1 MNDFVFE
8 QAPWEAYLRSCK
20 NGSVIS
26 GWNLISMLEDEEDD
40 AVEDA
45 FSILTV
51 KKLQLDLSG
60 LPQMS
65 AGSNTAQRLQQER
78 EYVTGGLK
86 TALMEETD
94 PLRLYLE
101 EIAAA
106 PACGDE
112 KLLAEQLSSGDQR
125 AAQRLTEL
133 GLSRVVEIAAEYAG
147 QAVLLLD
154 LIQEGNIGLWEA
166 ISGYRGGDYAA
177 QRDEAIRS
185 SVLKAI
191 VLQARSNGIS
201 QKMKKALQDYR
212 AADQHLLTKLGRNP
226 GLEEIA
232 QEMHISLEQAQ
243 TIEKTMA
250 DILLLQ
256 KAEKLAAPKEETAED
271 ELPVEDTAYFQMRQR
286 ITELLSVLPEED
298 ARLLSLRFG
307 LDKELP
313 LSPEDTGKRMG
324 LTPQEVV
331 AREAAALARL
341 RTEKE

>member
-26 GWNLISMLEDEEDD
+26 GWNLVSMLEDEEDD

-45 FSILTV
+45 FSILAV

-78 EYVTGGLK
+78 EYVIGGLK

-133 GLSRVVEIAAEYAG
+133 GLSRVVEVAAEYAG

-256 KAEKLAAPKEETAED
+256 KAEKLVAPKEETAED

-286 ITELLSVLPEED
+286 ISEMLSVLDEQE
-298 ARLLSLRFG
+298 ARILTMRFG
-307 LDKELP
+307 LEKGLP
-313 LSPEDTGKRMG
+313 MSAE
-324 LTPQEVV
+324 EVAKALGITTAAV
-331 AREAAALARL
+331 TACETAALSKL
-341 RTEKE
+341 RAEK

>member
-51 KKLQLDLSG
+51 KNLQLDLSG

-112 KLLAEQLSSGDQR
+112 KLLAEQLSSGAQR

-212 AADQHLLTKLGRNP
+212 AADQHLLIKLGRNP

-286 ITELLSVLPEED
+286 ISEMLSVLDEQE
-298 ARLLSLRFG
+298 ARILTMRFG
-307 LDKELP
+307 LEKGLP
-313 LSPEDTGKRMG
+313 MSTE
-324 LTPQEVV
+324 EVAKALGITTAAV
-331 AREAAALARL
+331 TACETAALSKL
-341 RTEKE
+341 RAEK

>member
-8 QAPWEAYLRSCK
+8 QAPWEVYLRSCK

-40 AVEDA
+40 VVEDA

-286 ITELLSVLPEED
+286 ISEMLSVLDEQE
-298 ARLLSLRFG
+298 ARILTMRFG
-307 LDKELP
+307 LEKGLP
-313 LSPEDTGKRMG
+313 MSAE
-324 LTPQEVV
+324 EVAKALGITTAAV
-331 AREAAALARL
+331 TACETAALSKL
-341 RTEKE
+341 REEK

>member
-26 GWNLISMLEDEEDD
+26 GWNLISMLEDEEDN

-112 KLLAEQLSSGDQR
+112 KLLAEQLSSGDQC

-286 ITELLSVLPEED
+286 ISEMLSVLDEQE
-298 ARLLSLRFG
+298 ARILTMRFG
-307 LDKELP
+307 LEKGLP
-313 LSPEDTGKRMG
+313 MSAE
-324 LTPQEVV
+324 EVAKALGITTAAV
-331 AREAAALARL
+331 TACETAALSKL
-341 RTEKE
+341 RAE

>member
-26 GWNLISMLEDEEDD
+26 GWNLISMLEDEEDN

-65 AGSNTAQRLQQER
+65 AGYNTAQRLQQER

-86 TALMEETD
+86 TELMEETD

-286 ITELLSVLPEED
+286 ISEMLSVLDEQE
-298 ARLLSLRFG
+298 ARILTMRFG
-307 LDKELP
+307 LEKGLP
-313 LSPEDTGKRMG
+313 MSAE
-324 LTPQEVV
+324 EVAKALGITTAAV
-331 AREAAALARL
+331 TACETAALSKL
-341 RTEKE
+341 RAE

>member
-26 GWNLISMLEDEEDD
+26 GWNLISMLEDEEDN

-112 KLLAEQLSSGDQR
+112 KLLAEQLSSGDQC

-133 GLSRVVEIAAEYAG
+133 GLSRVVEIAAEYVG

-226 GLEEIA
+226 GIEEIA

-286 ITELLSVLPEED
+286 ISEMLSVLDEQE
-298 ARLLSLRFG
+298 ARILTMRFG
-307 LDKELP
+307 LEKGLP
-313 LSPEDTGKRMG
+313 MSAE
-324 LTPQEVV
+324 EVAKALGITTAAV
-331 AREAAALARL
+331 TACETAALSKL
-341 RTEKE
+341 RAE

>member
-1 MNDFVFE
+1 M
-8 QAPWEAYLRSCK
+8 
-20 NGSVIS
+20 
-26 GWNLISMLEDEEDD
+26 
-40 AVEDA
+40 
-45 FSILTV
+45 
-51 KKLQLDLSG
+51 
-60 LPQMS
+60 
-65 AGSNTAQRLQQER
+65 
-78 EYVTGGLK
+78 
-86 TALMEETD
+86 
-94 PLRLYLE
+94 
-101 EIAAA
+101 
-106 PACGDE
+106 
-112 KLLAEQLSSGDQR
+112 
-125 AAQRLTEL
+125 TEL

-166 ISGYRGGDYAA
+166 ISGYRGGDYTA
-177 QRDEAIRS
+177 QRDESIRS

-286 ITELLSVLPEED
+286 ISEMMSVLDEQE
-298 ARLLSLRFG
+298 ARILTMRFG
-307 LDKELP
+307 LEKGLP
-313 LSPEDTGKRMG
+313 MSAE
-324 LTPQEVV
+324 EVAKALGITTAAV
-331 AREAAALARL
+331 TACETAALSKL
-341 RTEKE
+341 RAEK

>member
-185 SVLKAI
+185 LVLKAI

-286 ITELLSVLPEED
+286 ISEMMSVLDEQE
-298 ARLLSLRFG
+298 ARILTMRFG
-307 LDKELP
+307 LEKGLP
-313 LSPEDTGKRMG
+313 MSAE
-324 LTPQEVV
+324 EVAKALGITTAAV
-331 AREAAALARL
+331 TACETAALSKL
-341 RTEKE
+341 RAEK

>member
-286 ITELLSVLPEED
+286 ISEMLSVLDEQE
-298 ARLLSLRFG
+298 AQILTMRFG
-307 LDKELP
+307 LEKGLP
-313 LSPEDTGKRMG
+313 MSAE
-324 LTPQEVV
+324 EVAKALGITTAAV
-331 AREAAALARL
+331 TACETAALSKL
-341 RTEKE
+341 RAEK

>member
-106 PACGDE
+106 PARGDE

-256 KAEKLAAPKEETAED
+256 KAEKMAAPKEETAED

-286 ITELLSVLPEED
+286 ISEMLSVLDEQE
-298 ARLLSLRFG
+298 ARILTMRFG
-307 LDKELP
+307 LEKGLP
-313 LSPEDTGKRMG
+313 MSTE
-324 LTPQEVV
+324 EVAKALGITTAAV
-331 AREAAALARL
+331 TACETAALSKL
-341 RTEKE
+341 RAEK

>member
-65 AGSNTAQRLQQER
+65 AGSNTAQRVQQER

-286 ITELLSVLPEED
+286 ISEMMSVLDEQE
-298 ARLLSLRFG
+298 ARILTMRFG
-307 LDKELP
+307 LEKGLP
-313 LSPEDTGKRMG
+313 MSAE
-324 LTPQEVV
+324 EVAKALGITTAAV
-331 AREAAALARL
+331 TACETAALSKL
-341 RTEKE
+341 RAEK

>member
-256 KAEKLAAPKEETAED
+256 KAEKMAAPKEETAED

-286 ITELLSVLPEED
+286 ISEMLSVLDEQE
-298 ARLLSLRFG
+298 ARILTMRFG
-307 LDKELP
+307 LEKGLP
-313 LSPEDTGKRMG
+313 MSAE
-324 LTPQEVV
+324 EVAKALGITTAAV
-331 AREAAALARL
+331 TACETAALSKL
-341 RTEKE
+341 RAEK

>member
-8 QAPWEAYLRSCK
+8 QAPWGAYLRSCK

-112 KLLAEQLSSGDQR
+112 KLLAEQLSAGDQR

-286 ITELLSVLPEED
+286 ISEMLSVLDEQE
-298 ARLLSLRFG
+298 ARILTMRFG
-307 LDKELP
+307 LEKGLP
-313 LSPEDTGKRMG
+313 MSAE
-324 LTPQEVV
+324 EVAKALGITTAAV
-331 AREAAALARL
+331 TACETAALSKL
-341 RTEKE
+341 RAEK

>member
-60 LPQMS
+60 LPQIS

-166 ISGYRGGDYAA
+166 ISGYRGGDYVA

-286 ITELLSVLPEED
+286 ISEMLSVLDEQE
-298 ARLLSLRFG
+298 ARILTMRFG
-307 LDKELP
+307 LEKGLP
-313 LSPEDTGKRMG
+313 MSAE
-324 LTPQEVV
+324 EVAKALGITTAAV
-331 AREAAALARL
+331 TACETAALSKL
-341 RTEKE
+341 RAEK

>member
-65 AGSNTAQRLQQER
+65 AGSNTVQRLQQER

-101 EIAAA
+101 EVAAA

-286 ITELLSVLPEED
+286 ISEMLSVLDEQE
-298 ARLLSLRFG
+298 ARILTMRFG
-307 LDKELP
+307 LEKGLP
-313 LSPEDTGKRMG
+313 MSTE
-324 LTPQEVV
+324 EVAKALGITTAAV
-331 AREAAALARL
+331 TACETAALSKL
-341 RTEKE
+341 RAEK

>member
-191 VLQARSNGIS
+191 VLQVRSNGIS

-286 ITELLSVLPEED
+286 ISEMLSVLDEQE
-298 ARLLSLRFG
+298 ARILTMRFG
-307 LDKELP
+307 LEKGLP
-313 LSPEDTGKRMG
+313 MSTE
-324 LTPQEVV
+324 EVAKALGITTAAV
-331 AREAAALARL
+331 AACETAALSKL
-341 RTEKE
+341 RAEK

>member
-286 ITELLSVLPEED
+286 ISDLLSVLDEQE
-298 ARLLSLRFG
+298 ARILTMRFG
-307 LDKELP
+307 LEKGLP
-313 LSPEDTGKRMG
+313 MSTE
-324 LTPQEVV
+324 EVAKALGITTAAV
-331 AREAAALARL
+331 TACETAALSKL
-341 RTEKE
+341 RAEK

>member
-26 GWNLISMLEDEEDD
+26 GWNLISMLEDEEDN

-86 TALMEETD
+86 TELMEETD

-112 KLLAEQLSSGDQR
+112 KLLAEQLSSGNQR

-286 ITELLSVLPEED
+286 ISEMLSVLDEQE
-298 ARLLSLRFG
+298 ARILTMRFG
-307 LDKELP
+307 LEKGLP
-313 LSPEDTGKRMG
+313 MSAE
-324 LTPQEVV
+324 EVAKALGITTAAV
-331 AREAAALARL
+331 TACETAALSKL
-341 RTEKE
+341 RAE

>member
-125 AAQRLTEL
+125 TAQRLTEL

-286 ITELLSVLPEED
+286 ISEMMSVLDEQE
-298 ARLLSLRFG
+298 ARILTMRFG
-307 LDKELP
+307 LEKGLP
-313 LSPEDTGKRMG
+313 MSTE
-324 LTPQEVV
+324 EVAKALGITTAAV
-331 AREAAALARL
+331 TACETAALSKL
-341 RTEKE
+341 RAEK

>member
-106 PACGDE
+106 PA
-112 KLLAEQLSSGDQR
+112 
-125 AAQRLTEL
+125 
-133 GLSRVVEIAAEYAG
+133 
-147 QAVLLLD
+147 
-154 LIQEGNIGLWEA
+154 
-166 ISGYRGGDYAA
+166 
-177 QRDEAIRS
+177 
-185 SVLKAI
+185 
-191 VLQARSNGIS
+191 
-201 QKMKKALQDYR
+201 
-212 AADQHLLTKLGRNP
+212 
-226 GLEEIA
+226 
-232 QEMHISLEQAQ
+232 
-243 TIEKTMA
+243 
-250 DILLLQ
+250 
-256 KAEKLAAPKEETAED
+256 
-271 ELPVEDTAYFQMRQR
+271 
-286 ITELLSVLPEED
+286 
-298 ARLLSLRFG
+298 LSLIHI
-307 LDKELP
+307 
-313 LSPEDTGKRMG
+313 
-324 LTPQEVV
+324 
-331 AREAAALARL
+331 
-341 RTEKE
+341 

>member
-106 PACGDE
+106 PACEDE

-286 ITELLSVLPEED
+286 ISEMMSVLDEQE
-298 ARLLSLRFG
+298 ARILTMRFG
-307 LDKELP
+307 LEKGLP
-313 LSPEDTGKRMG
+313 MSAE
-324 LTPQEVV
+324 EVAKV
-331 AREAAALARL
+331 LGITTAAVTACETAALSKL
-341 RTEKE
+341 RAEK

>member
-20 NGSVIS
+20 NESVIS

-286 ITELLSVLPEED
+286 ISEMLSVLDEQE
-298 ARLLSLRFG
+298 ARILTMRFG
-307 LDKELP
+307 LEKGLP
-313 LSPEDTGKRMG
+313 MSAE
-324 LTPQEVV
+324 EVAKALGITTAAV
-331 AREAAALARL
+331 TACETAALSKL
-341 RTEKE
+341 RAEK

>member
-20 NGSVIS
+20 NGSMIS

-106 PACGDE
+106 PARGDE

-166 ISGYRGGDYAA
+166 ISGYRDGDYAA

-286 ITELLSVLPEED
+286 ISEMMSVLDEQE
-298 ARLLSLRFG
+298 ARILTMRFG
-307 LDKELP
+307 LEKGLP
-313 LSPEDTGKRMG
+313 MSAE
-324 LTPQEVV
+324 EVAKALGITTAAV
-331 AREAAALARL
+331 TACETAALSKL
-341 RTEKE
+341 RAEK

>member
-20 NGSVIS
+20 NGRVIS

-191 VLQARSNGIS
+191 VLQVRSNGIS
-201 QKMKKALQDYR
+201 QKMKKALKDYR

-286 ITELLSVLPEED
+286 ISEMMSVLDEQE
-298 ARLLSLRFG
+298 ARILTMRFG
-307 LDKELP
+307 LEKGLP
-313 LSPEDTGKRMG
+313 MSAE
-324 LTPQEVV
+324 EVAKALGITTAAV
-331 AREAAALARL
+331 TACETAALSKL
-341 RTEKE
+341 RAEK

>member
-101 EIAAA
+101 ELAAA

-286 ITELLSVLPEED
+286 ISEMLSVLDEQE
-298 ARLLSLRFG
+298 ARILTMRFG
-307 LDKELP
+307 LEKGLP
-313 LSPEDTGKRMG
+313 MSAE
-324 LTPQEVV
+324 EVAKALGITTAAV
-331 AREAAALARL
+331 TACETAALSKL
-341 RTEKE
+341 RAEK

>member
-191 VLQARSNGIS
+191 VLQVRSNGIS
-201 QKMKKALQDYR
+201 QKMKKALKDYR

-286 ITELLSVLPEED
+286 ISEMMSVLDEQE
-298 ARLLSLRFG
+298 ARILTMRFG
-307 LDKELP
+307 LEKGLP
-313 LSPEDTGKRMG
+313 MSAE
-324 LTPQEVV
+324 EVAKALGITTAAV
-331 AREAAALARL
+331 TACETAALSKL
-341 RTEKE
+341 RAEK

>member
-26 GWNLISMLEDEEDD
+26 GWNLISMLEDEEDN

-112 KLLAEQLSSGDQR
+112 KLLAEQLSSGDRR

-286 ITELLSVLPEED
+286 ISEMLSVLDEQE
-298 ARLLSLRFG
+298 ARILTMRFG
-307 LDKELP
+307 LEKGLP
-313 LSPEDTGKRMG
+313 MSAE
-324 LTPQEVV
+324 EVAKALGITTAAV
-331 AREAAALARL
+331 TACETAALSKL
-341 RTEKE
+341 RAEK

>member
-212 AADQHLLTKLGRNP
+212 AADQHLLTKLSRNP

-286 ITELLSVLPEED
+286 ISEMLSVLDEQE
-298 ARLLSLRFG
+298 ARILTMRFG
-307 LDKELP
+307 LEKGLP
-313 LSPEDTGKRMG
+313 MSTE
-324 LTPQEVV
+324 EVAKALGITTAAV
-331 AREAAALARL
+331 TACETAALSKL
-341 RTEKE
+341 RAEK

>member
-26 GWNLISMLEDEEDD
+26 GWNLISMLEDEEDN

-86 TALMEETD
+86 TELMEETD

-226 GLEEIA
+226 GIEEIA

-286 ITELLSVLPEED
+286 ISEMLSVLDEQE
-298 ARLLSLRFG
+298 ARILTMRFG
-307 LDKELP
+307 LEKGLP
-313 LSPEDTGKRMG
+313 MSAE
-324 LTPQEVV
+324 EVAKALGITTAAV
-331 AREAAALARL
+331 TACETAALSKL
-341 RTEKE
+341 RAE

>member
-101 EIAAA
+101 EVAAA

-256 KAEKLAAPKEETAED
+256 KAEKLAAPKGETAED

-286 ITELLSVLPEED
+286 ISEMLSVLDEQE
-298 ARLLSLRFG
+298 ARILTMRFG
-307 LDKELP
+307 LEKGLP
-313 LSPEDTGKRMG
+313 MSAE
-324 LTPQEVV
+324 EVAKALGITTAAV
-331 AREAAALARL
+331 TACETAALSKL
-341 RTEKE
+341 RAEK

>member
-147 QAVLLLD
+147 QVVLLLD

-286 ITELLSVLPEED
+286 ISEMLSVLDEQE
-298 ARLLSLRFG
+298 ARILTMRFG
-307 LDKELP
+307 LEKGLP
-313 LSPEDTGKRMG
+313 MSAE
-324 LTPQEVV
+324 EVAKALGITTAAV
-331 AREAAALARL
+331 TACETAALSKL
-341 RTEKE
+341 RAEK

>member
-20 NGSVIS
+20 NGSLIS
-26 GWNLISMLEDEEDD
+26 GWNLISMLEDEEDN

-286 ITELLSVLPEED
+286 ISEMLSVLDEQE
-298 ARLLSLRFG
+298 ARILTMRFG
-307 LDKELP
+307 LEKGLP
-313 LSPEDTGKRMG
+313 MSAE
-324 LTPQEVV
+324 EVAKALGITTAAV
-331 AREAAALARL
+331 TACETAALSKL
-341 RTEKE
+341 RAE

>member
-26 GWNLISMLEDEEDD
+26 GWNLISMLEDEEDN

-86 TALMEETD
+86 TELMEETD

-212 AADQHLLTKLGRNP
+212 AADQHLLTRLGRNP

-286 ITELLSVLPEED
+286 ISEMLSVLDEQE
-298 ARLLSLRFG
+298 AQILTMRFG
-307 LDKELP
+307 LEKGLP
-313 LSPEDTGKRMG
+313 MSAE
-324 LTPQEVV
+324 EVAKALGITTAAV
-331 AREAAALARL
+331 TACETAALSKL
-341 RTEKE
+341 RAE

>member
-201 QKMKKALQDYR
+201 QKMKKVLQDYR

-286 ITELLSVLPEED
+286 ISEMLSVLDEQE
-298 ARLLSLRFG
+298 ARILTMRFG
-307 LDKELP
+307 LEKGLP
-313 LSPEDTGKRMG
+313 MSAE
-324 LTPQEVV
+324 EVAKALGITTAAV
-331 AREAAALARL
+331 TACETAALSKL
-341 RTEKE
+341 RAEK

>member
-286 ITELLSVLPEED
+286 ISEMLSVLDERE
-298 ARLLSLRFG
+298 ARILTMRFG
-307 LDKELP
+307 LEKGLP
-313 LSPEDTGKRMG
+313 MSTE
-324 LTPQEVV
+324 EVAKALGITTAAV
-331 AREAAALARL
+331 TACETAALSKL
-341 RTEKE
+341 RAEK

>member
-8 QAPWEAYLRSCK
+8 QAPWETYLRSCK

-286 ITELLSVLPEED
+286 ISEMLSVLDEQE
-298 ARLLSLRFG
+298 ARILTMRFG
-307 LDKELP
+307 LEKGLP
-313 LSPEDTGKRMG
+313 MSTE
-324 LTPQEVV
+324 EVAKALGITTAAV
-331 AREAAALARL
+331 TACETAALSKL
-341 RTEKE
+341 RAEK

>member
-286 ITELLSVLPEED
+286 ISEMLSVLDEQE
-298 ARLLSLRFG
+298 ARILTMRFG
-307 LDKELP
+307 LEKGLP
-313 LSPEDTGKRMG
+313 MSTE
-324 LTPQEVV
+324 EVAKALGITTAAV
-331 AREAAALARL
+331 TACETAALSKL
-341 RTEKE
+341 RAEK